1 MTSIEQRVAVVVKRH
16 GTTYATQSGIRLRD
30 TPAPLYQLLV
40 LTTLLAA
47 RISSDIAVSSAAELF
62 SAGLRTPQAMLAASW
77 QQRVDALGRGGYRRF
92 DERTATM
99 LGDGARLLQERYR
112 GDLRRLRDEAAGGGA
127 VVAELLQEFPGIGP
141 AGADIFGR
149 EVQGV
154 WPQVAPWLD
163 ERTVR
168 GARLLDLPTDRLA
181 DLVATG
187 DLPRLAAAC
196 VRATLD
202 DGVAQ
207 DVADALAGE
216 G

>member
-1 MTSIEQRVAVVVKRH
+1 MTSIEQRVAIVLERH
-16 GTTYATQSGIRLRD
+16 GTTYATQAGIRLRD

-47 RISSDIAVSSAAELF
+47 RISSEIAVSAAAELF
-62 SAGLRTPQAMLAASW
+62 GAGLRTPRAMLDASR

-99 LGDGARLLQERYR
+99 LDDGARLLQERHR
-112 GDLRRLRDEAAGGGA
+112 GDLRRLRQEAEGDGGA
-127 VVAELLQEFPGIGP
+127 VAGLLQEFPGVGP

-154 WPQVAPWLD
+154 WPQLAPWLD
-163 ERTVR
+163 ERTLR
-168 GARLLDLPTDRLA
+168 GARLLELPADRLA
-181 DLVATG
+181 ALVAPG

-196 VRATLD
+196 VRASLD

-207 DVADALAGE
+207 DVADALAGK